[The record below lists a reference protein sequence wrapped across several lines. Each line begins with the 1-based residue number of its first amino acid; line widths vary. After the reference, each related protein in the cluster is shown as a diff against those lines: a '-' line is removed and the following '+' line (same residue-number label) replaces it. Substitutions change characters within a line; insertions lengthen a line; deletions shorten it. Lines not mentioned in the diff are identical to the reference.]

1 MTQLVDILFKR
12 IVSRDFDRLFGQML
26 CYVWYIYPI
35 VASKYQLVLYMPF
48 KRKYKYTLQI
58 KKKPNIPTRSNLSKK
73 VVKRS
78 YKSPKAIQYCIL
90 RKMKI

>member
-1 MTQLVDILFKR
+1 MTQFVDILFKR
-12 IVSRDFDRLFGQML
+12 IVSRDFDRLFGQIL

-35 VASKYQLVLYMPF
+35 VASKYQLV
-48 KRKYKYTLQI
+48 KENINIHYKK

-78 YKSPKAIQYCIL
+78 YKSPEAIQYCIL

>member
-58 KKKPNIPTRSNLSKK
+58 KKNLIYPLDQICPRKLSKG
-73 VVKRS
+73 RTNL
-78 YKSPKAIQYCIL
+78 L
-90 RKMKI
+90 RLYVYNTVF